1 MTPRF
6 KQTIHIKKTAP
17 HPEIHIFP
25 PILTIFELVH
35 DINKTNI
42 LTKFHDREKIGHKSA
57 GRTEGRTDG
66 QRQNNIP
73 PPMAGNNKIKINNRH
88 IMFKLK
94 KSVPQFGLFERTE
107 QKCHYLC
114 KSHTVLVYG

>member
-6 KQTIHIKKTAP
+6 KQTIHLEKTAP
-17 HPEIHIFP
+17 HPESHIFP

-42 LTKFHDREKIGHKSA
+42 LTKFHDRENIGHKSA

-73 PPMAGNNKIKINNRH
+73 PPMVGDNKIKINNRH

-94 KSVPQFGLFERTE
+94 KVSLN
-107 QKCHYLC
+107 
-114 KSHTVLVYG
+114 LVYLKELNKSVTIYVKAIQH